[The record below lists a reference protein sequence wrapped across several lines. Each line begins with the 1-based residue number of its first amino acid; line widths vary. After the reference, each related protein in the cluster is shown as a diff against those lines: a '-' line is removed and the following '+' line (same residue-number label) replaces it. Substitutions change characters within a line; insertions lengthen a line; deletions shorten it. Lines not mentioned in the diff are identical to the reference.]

1 MKIVHVLTRGDVLGG
16 AQSHVRELSL
26 ELRALGH
33 DVTVITGAPGLFT
46 DQLRDDGI
54 PCLHMKSLVRALRPH
69 RDVAALI
76 ELWNALRKLKPDLV
90 CAHTAKA
97 GSLGRAAA
105 RLHHIP
111 SVFTPHG
118 WSIFDRTALETNP
131 LHCWMEQMAGHLGTR
146 VINVC
151 EAERDVARQYHVCPP
166 KQLDV
171 VHNGIADSPDLR
183 TRAVEAQPPVI
194 VMVARFATQKDHA
207 TLLHALTTL
216 QSLEWTLQLVG
227 GGELQPDI
235 IAQLKTP
242 GLRDRVSILPAN
254 TNVGRLLMET
264 QLFVLSTH
272 FEALPISI
280 LEAMRAALPVIAT
293 DVGGIHE
300 AVIHER
306 NGLLVPRADI
316 PALRSALARL
326 IASPSQRAA
335 MGAAGKQRWK
345 EHFTATTMA
354 ARTIEVYNR
363 ALASR
368 RRSIPLDSPTSSS

>member
-33 DVTVITGAPGLFT
+33 EVTVITGAPGLFT
-46 DQLRDDGI
+46 DQLRDAGI
-54 PCLHMKSLVRALRPH
+54 PCLQMKSLVRPLRPH
-69 RDVAALI
+69 RDAVALV
-76 ELWNALRKLKPDLV
+76 ELWYALRKLKPDLV

-118 WSIFDRTALETNP
+118 WSIFDRTALEPNP
-131 LHCWMEQMAGHLGTR
+131 LHCWLEKMAGHLGTR

-151 EAERDVARQYHVCPP
+151 EAERAVAKQYHVCPAR
-166 KQLDV
+166 QLDV
-171 VHNGIADSPDLR
+171 VHNGIADSHDLR

-194 VMVARFATQKDHA
+194 VMVARFASQKDHA

-216 QSLEWTLQLVG
+216 QSLDWTLQLVG
-227 GGELQPDI
+227 AGELQPDI
-235 IAQLKTP
+235 VAQLKTP
-242 GLRDRVSILPAN
+242 GLRDRVSILPAA
-254 TNVGRLLMET
+254 TNVGRLLMDA

-316 PALRSALARL
+316 PSLRSALARL
-326 IASPSQRAA
+326 IANPSQRVA
-335 MGAAGKQRWK
+335 MGDAGKQRWK
-345 EHFTATTMA
+345 ENFTATTMA

-363 ALASR
+363 ALENNR
-368 RRSIPLDSPTSSS
+368 RPQPKQAN

>member
-46 DQLRDDGI
+46 DQLRDAGI
-54 PCLHMKSLVRALRPH
+54 PCLHMKSLVRPLRPH
-69 RDVAALI
+69 RDVAALV

-118 WSIFDRTALETNP
+118 WSIFDRTALEPNP
-131 LHCWMEQMAGHLGTR
+131 LHCWMEQMAAHLGTR

-151 EAERDVARQYHVCPP
+151 EAERTVARLYHVCPP
-166 KQLDV
+166 RQLDV
-171 VHNGIADSPDLR
+171 VHNGIADSPEIR

-194 VMVARFATQKDHA
+194 VMVARFAAQKDHA

-216 QSLEWTLQLVG
+216 QSLDWTLQLVG
-227 GGELQPDI
+227 AGELQQDI
-235 IAQLKTP
+235 VAQLKTP
-242 GLRDRVSILPAN
+242 GLRDRVSILPAT
-254 TNVGRLLMET
+254 TNVGRLLMEA

-300 AVIHER
+300 AVVHER
-306 NGLLVPRADI
+306 NGLLVPRADV

-326 IASPSQRAA
+326 IASSAQRVA
-335 MGAAGKQRWK
+335 MGDAGKQRWK
-345 EHFTATTMA
+345 ENFTATTMA

-363 ALASR
+363 ALENNR
-368 RRSIPLDSPTSSS
+368 RPN

>member
-46 DQLRDDGI
+46 DQLRDAGI

-118 WSIFDRTALETNP
+118 WSMFDRTALEPNQ
-131 LHCWMEQMAGHLGTR
+131 LHCWMEQMAGRLGTR

-151 EAERDVARQYHVCPP
+151 EAERDFARQYHVCSP
-166 KQLDV
+166 KRLDM
-171 VHNGIADSPDLR
+171 VHNGIADSREVR

-194 VMVARFATQKDHA
+194 VMVARFASQKDHA
-207 TLLHALTTL
+207 TLLDALTTL
-216 QSLEWTLQLVG
+216 QSLDWTLQLVG
-227 GGELQPDI
+227 AGELQAEI
-235 IAQLKTP
+235 VAQLKTP
-242 GLRDRVSILPAN
+242 GMRGRVSILPAN
-254 TNVGRLLMET
+254 TNVGCLLMEA

-280 LEAMRAALPVIAT
+280 LEAMRAGLPVVAT

-306 NGLLVPRADI
+306 NGLLVPRADV
-316 PALRSALARL
+316 PALRAALARL
-326 IASPSQRAA
+326 IAEPSQRVA
-335 MGAAGKQRWK
+335 MGAAGEQRWK
-345 EHFTATTMA
+345 ENFTATTMA

-363 ALASR
+363 ALANSR
-368 RRSIPLDSPTSSS
+368 RSPQKRPN